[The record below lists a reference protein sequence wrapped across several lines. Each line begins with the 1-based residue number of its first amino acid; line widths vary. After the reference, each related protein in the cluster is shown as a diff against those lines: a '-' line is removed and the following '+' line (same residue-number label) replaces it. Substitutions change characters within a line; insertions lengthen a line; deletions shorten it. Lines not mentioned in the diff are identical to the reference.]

1 MRIVNVWGTYI
12 DLDRILAIEEE
23 PEVLLYYNHAVRL
36 TLHLAFRNDP
46 FLIIRGFLE
55 DERQT
60 IRHVGSSTVYKV
72 IVPEE
77 PVTSESSEPDTFR
90 WILERDITPEM
101 RPRTLAYLRAKQALD
116 LLRELWG
123 GRGKIDIPTIPRD
136 SIPDLT
142 ERT

>member
-12 DLDRILAIEEE
+12 DLDHILAIEEE
-23 PEVLLYYNHAVRL
+23 PEVYNHAVKL

-46 FLIIRGFLE
+46 FLIIREFLG
-55 DERQT
+55 DERKT
-60 IRHVGSSTVYKV
+60 AHHVGPSTVYKV

-77 PVTSESSEPDTFR
+77 PVTCESSEPATFR
-90 WILERDITPEM
+90 WILEHDITPEM

-123 GRGKIDIPTIPRD
+123 GRGKVDIPTIPRD
-136 SIPDLT
+136 SIPDLI